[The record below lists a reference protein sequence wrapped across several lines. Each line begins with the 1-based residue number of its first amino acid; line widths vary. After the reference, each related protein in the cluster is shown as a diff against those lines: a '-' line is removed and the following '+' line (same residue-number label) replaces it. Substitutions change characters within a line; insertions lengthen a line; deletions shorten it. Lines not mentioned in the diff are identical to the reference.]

1 MRIELHI
8 ERLVLDDALLGGER
22 ATAVRS
28 AIELELAE
36 RLAGPEV
43 ESALRGIGSVAS
55 LPPAVLPQARHP
67 KERLGPRIA
76 TAVGQALGVGGT
88 HSSQAHRQRRQPWP
102 GQK

>member
-8 ERLVLDDALLGGER
+8 ERLLLDAALLGGER

-36 RLAGPEV
+36 RLAGPDV
-43 ESALRGIGSVAS
+43 GSALRGIGRVAS
-55 LPPAVLPQARHP
+55 LPPALLPQARHP
-67 KERLGPRIA
+67 KDRLAPRIA
-76 TAVGQALGVGGT
+76 TAVGEALGVGGT
-88 HSSQAHRQRRQPWP
+88 LSSQAHRQRRQAWP